1 MQRTSQRI
9 LGIDFFVGDIEST
22 VNKAMQGGLMVVPA
36 GPGLAKDFMRCPEY
50 REALLSADLA
60 ITDSGFMVLM
70 WWLRTGI
77 KLPKNSGAA
86 FLREF
91 IKRNDFRNG
100 KKIFWVMP
108 SVEEQQRTCRWLENQ
123 GVVIDAADFYIA
135 PYYGKGSVNDAMLLE
150 KIESRK
156 PDIVIIGLGGGVQER
171 LGWIL
176 RQKLSYCPCIFCIG
190 AAIAFLTG
198 GQATIPVW
206 ADRLFLGWLFRI
218 IQSPKKFWRRY
229 WEAFQLAP
237 VIWKY
242 KDELPPM
249 KKIDF
254 STNFY

>member
-1 MQRTSQRI
+1 MIGVMQITSQRV
-9 LGIDFFVGDIEST
+9 LGIDFFVGNIESN
-22 VNKAMQGGLMVVPA
+22 VNRAMQGGLMVVPA
-36 GPGLAKDFMRCPEY
+36 APALARDFMQSSEY

-70 WWLRTGI
+70 WWLRTGM

-91 IKRNDFRNG
+91 MKRSDFRNG

-108 SVEEQQRTCRWLENQ
+108 SAEEQWRTCQWLERQ
-123 GVVIDAADFYIA
+123 GLMTDEEHFYVA
-135 PYYGKGSVNDAMLLE
+135 PYYGKGAVDDVVLLAR
-150 KIESRK
+150 IESQK
-156 PDIVIIGLGGGVQER
+156 PDIVMIGLGGGVQER

-176 RQKLSYCPCIFCIG
+176 RQKLNYCPGIFCIG

-206 ADRLFLGWLFRI
+206 ADKLFLGWLFRI

-242 KDELPPM
+242 REQLPPM
-249 KKIDF
+249 KI
-254 STNFY
+254 